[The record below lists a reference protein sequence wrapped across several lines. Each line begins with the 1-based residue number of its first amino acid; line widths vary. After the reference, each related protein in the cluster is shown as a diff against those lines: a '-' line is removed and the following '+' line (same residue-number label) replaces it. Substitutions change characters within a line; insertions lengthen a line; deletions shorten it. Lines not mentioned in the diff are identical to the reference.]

1 MRSGELRVPW
11 SQGPRGPTGPKGTP
25 CGPTGPHRAPW
36 GPMGPHGP
44 LGVRHGGPWVPFN
57 LPFRTHLNQ
66 WAMCVALRLSIRA
79 GVLITSFCCSF
90 ECVYHSTLTEEIAR
104 PSIMVG
110 IRVRWCHELGLSI
123 KCPRACAPRSPN
135 FNVGMIE
142 APRGSLTRQEK
153 NNRFCSGRSS
163 KLVGNIEIGGAGGH
177 DPVQR
182 APQPFISD
190 TMVASCL

>member
-1 MRSGELRVPW
+1 MWPHRSP
-11 SQGPRGPTGPKGTP
+11 QGPM
-25 CGPTGPHRAPW
+25 GPHGAPWAPWGAPW
-36 GPMGPHGP
+36 GPMGPLQPPIPNSPESMGHVCGTASIYPRRRAHNEFLLFLRMCLP
-44 LGVRHGGPWVPFN
+44 LHPDRK
-57 LPFRTHLNQ
+57 
-66 WAMCVALRLSIRA
+66 
-79 GVLITSFCCSF
+79 
-90 ECVYHSTLTEEIAR
+90 IAR

-110 IRVRWCHELGLSI
+110 IHVRWCHELGLSI